1 MIISLVDRIFENL
14 FFRKLYH
21 MFGGGLLVLGLV
33 FLDRKWFMVLDA
45 IYIFVFK
52 VYGKRISF
60 AAIGVL
66 LLYFISNSRF
76 ITLEA
81 TVIWLVGDGM
91 AALIGAAYGK
101 KKWPWS
107 THKTILGSVAFLLS
121 SILVALPVVSIY
133 IDAPLSILFILVLA
147 PCLCASIIEAL
158 PLSFIKDRKADDN
171 LLVILS
177 TGLLLYGLYGVFGT
191 GFQVLK

>member
-1 MIISLVDRIFENL
+1 MILILVDRIFENL

-21 MFGGGLLVLGLV
+21 LFGGSLFVLGLV
-33 FLDRKWFMVLDA
+33 FLDKKWFIVLDA
-45 IYIFVFK
+45 IYIVGFK
-52 VYGKRISF
+52 VFGKRISF

-66 LLYFISNSRF
+66 LLYLLSNSSF
-76 ITLEA
+76 ITLYA

-101 KKWPWS
+101 KKWSWS
-107 THKTILGSVAFLLS
+107 THKTILGSVTFLFS
-121 SILVALPVVSIY
+121 SILVALPFVSTH
-133 IDAPLSILFILVLA
+133 IDAPLTILFILVVA
-147 PCLCASIIEAL
+147 PCLWATIIEAL

-177 TGLLLYGLYGVFGT
+177 TGLLLYGLHLVFGT
-191 GFQVLK
+191 IFRF